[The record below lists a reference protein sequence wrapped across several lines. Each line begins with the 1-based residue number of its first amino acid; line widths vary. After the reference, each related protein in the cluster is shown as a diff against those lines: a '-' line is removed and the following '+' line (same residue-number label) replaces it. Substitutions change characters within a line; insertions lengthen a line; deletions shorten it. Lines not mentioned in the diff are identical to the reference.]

1 MVSRLYVKSSKLKNT
16 VTTVTRHP
24 KRLSHLESPRSVAC
38 FG

>member
-1 MVSRLYVKSSKLKNT
+1 MLSRPYVKSSKLKNPD
-16 VTTVTRHP
+16 TTVTRHP